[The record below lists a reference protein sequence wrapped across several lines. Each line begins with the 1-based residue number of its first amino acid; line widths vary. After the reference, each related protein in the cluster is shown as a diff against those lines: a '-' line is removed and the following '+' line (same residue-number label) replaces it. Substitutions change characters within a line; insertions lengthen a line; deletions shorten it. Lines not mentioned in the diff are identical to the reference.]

1 MQTKTPTSAAGFRRY
16 LTTAIP
22 YVNAA
27 PHVGFALEMVQA
39 DALARFYRL
48 SGDDVRFQAG
58 TDENSIKNV
67 QAADLVGLPVPELV
81 RRNAAQFLALKDSL
95 DLSFDDFIRTSAD
108 VRHRR
113 GVERLW
119 KACADNGDI
128 YKRAYSGLYCTGCEQ
143 FFKPDEL

>member
-1 MQTKTPTSAAGFRRY
+1 
-16 LTTAIP
+16 
-22 YVNAA
+22 
-27 PHVGFALEMVQA
+27 
-39 DALARFYRL
+39 
-48 SGDDVRFQAG
+48 
-58 TDENSIKNV
+58 
-67 QAADLVGLPVPELV
+67 
-81 RRNAAQFLALKDSL
+81 

-143 FFKPDEL
+143 FFKPDELQEGRCPEHGTVPEEVEEENWFFRLSRYRDRLREIYAHRDIEIIPQRRRNEV